1 MRRLPNI
8 DSSSQPFIG
17 GPSPS
22 TFDDDKTIMGMVM
35 IYVDGDDKKFMV
47 MMVCILVFGCDCD
60 RSEEEA
66 MDDGAAG
73 QPSHK

>member
-17 GPSPS
+17 GPFPS

-35 IYVDGDDKKFMV
+35 IYVDGDDGEGGGGV
-47 MMVCILVFGCDCD
+47 LLGIWW
-60 RSEEEA
+60 
-66 MDDGAAG
+66 
-73 QPSHK
+73 